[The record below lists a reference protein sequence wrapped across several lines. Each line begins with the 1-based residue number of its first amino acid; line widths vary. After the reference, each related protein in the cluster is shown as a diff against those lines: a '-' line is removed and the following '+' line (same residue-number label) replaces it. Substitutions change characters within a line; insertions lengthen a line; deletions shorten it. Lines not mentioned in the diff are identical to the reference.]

1 MDFLFQHKQPETQY
15 KVLSHKII
23 SFSNSP
29 SISHIIYMAFY
40 LLSIKELDYSCGADK
55 NVLHLVYMDVDPSP
69 SNFPLP
75 FLIIAIVVLLLLSL
89 IFSISESSFLAMN
102 KLRLRIK
109 TKGGDKRAVRVSK
122 LLEKKELLINT
133 LLLAND
139 LVNILLSSILAAFF
153 VSVFGAGGVAYATV
167 VATVLLLLFGEITP
181 KTISTRHADGIA
193 YALSGFVLVTVTIL
207 KPASAALTCVAG
219 FFLKFFGINLNQK
232 KPSYTED
239 EIRTFIDYSSE
250 EGAIDK
256 NENTI
261 MRRIFRFTDLAAADI
276 MTPRTEIMALPCD
289 IGFKE
294 ILEIAKETKYSR
306 FPVFRKTIDDIV
318 GILYVKDLVRCA
330 DALNNAGAS
339 NNHAAGGDFSVANV
353 MRKPLFILGTKKIS
367 SVCETLRENR
377 QTIAIVVDEYSGTDG
392 LLTQEDIVQKIFGDM
407 TFGNEADLSSAKSH
421 EKQNCFIVNGSILLS
436 EISEMLGA
444 SLTSEINE
452 TLGGWLEENLDRLP
466 VEGDVVNYDNWQFT
480 IENIEMR
487 RIGKIRIQNTEQI
500 ADRGESR

>member
-1 MDFLFQHKQPETQY
+1 M
-15 KVLSHKII
+15 
-23 SFSNSP
+23 
-29 SISHIIYMAFY
+29 
-40 LLSIKELDYSCGADK
+40 
-55 NVLHLVYMDVDPSP
+55 LHLIGMDVDPSP
-69 SNFPLP
+69 NNFPLP
-75 FLIIAIVVLLLLSL
+75 FLIIAIVVLLALSL
-89 IFSISESSFLAMN
+89 MFSISESSFLAMN

-109 TKGGDKRAVRVSK
+109 TKGGDRRAVRVSR
-122 LLEKKELLINT
+122 LLEKKELLMNT

-153 VSVFGAGGVAYATV
+153 MSVFGVGGVAYATV
-167 VATVLLLLFGEITP
+167 VATLLLLLFGEITP

-193 YALSGFVLVTVTIL
+193 YALSGFVLVAVTIL

-276 MTPRTEIMALPCD
+276 MTPRTEIVALPCD
-289 IGFKE
+289 ISLKE

-318 GILYVKDLVRCA
+318 GVLYVKDLVRYA
-330 DALNNAGAS
+330 DALNNAGAPT
-339 NNHAAGGDFSVANV
+339 NHAAGGGFSVANV

-367 SVCETLRENR
+367 SVRETLRENR

-452 TLGGWLEENLDRLP
+452 TLGGWLEERLDRLP
-466 VEGDVVNYDNWQFT
+466 VATDEVVFGDWHFT
-480 IENIEMR
+480 IESVELR
-487 RIGKIRIQNTEQI
+487 RVGQVRVELPATDEDRD
-500 ADRGESR
+500 ADSGWKQAKPQTQTKGDQTDDF